1 MLMEANKVISK
12 IASETNLLA
21 MNASIEAAHAGDAG
35 RGFSVVADE
44 IHNLS
49 ESSSRQSKQIRD
61 ELQKIQNSI
70 ENVVVSSAEAK
81 NSFQSVTKKIHET
94 DQLVQQIKGAMEE
107 SEIGSHQITD
117 ALKMMNDSTS
127 DVRVSSGNMSAGN
140 QIILDQVKKLQLA
153 TEEIKSSMIE
163 MTTSAN
169 QISGN
174 GTTLSDISKAMQDS
188 ILKIGSQIDLFH
200 V

>member
-1 MLMEANKVISK
+1 MQRFPNRSGRKRSGNVKPSAAVEEMLGNITSVTRSTEHMVDSFVALETDTTTGIEKQNSVDEQIQKIQEQSQMLMEANKVISK

-70 ENVVVSSAEAK
+70 ENVVDSSAEVVPSSEDSWIRPRGISATV
-81 NSFQSVTKKIHET
+81 SICDSV
-94 DQLVQQIKGAMEE
+94 V
-107 SEIGSHQITD
+107 
-117 ALKMMNDSTS
+117 
-127 DVRVSSGNMSAGN
+127 VSS
-140 QIILDQVKKLQLA
+140 
-153 TEEIKSSMIE
+153 SS
-163 MTTSAN
+163 
-169 QISGN
+169 
-174 GTTLSDISKAMQDS
+174 
-188 ILKIGSQIDLFH
+188 
-200 V
+200 